1 MRAVGH
7 GSVMSSVMPVG
18 ARDLLAHRPFLFFLS
33 SRSLSR
39 FSSQIGAV
47 AIGWQIYDL
56 TGSAFELGMVGLV
69 QFLPTALL
77 VFVAGHTADRFDRK
91 RVVQA
96 CQILEALAALFLAV
110 STFAGTISELQ
121 IFAATFVLGIAGAF
135 ESPATAALLPLIAPQ
150 GSLQRATA
158 VASGAGQ
165 IATITGPAL
174 GGFAFAFTP
183 SMPYAIMVVFWLFG
197 MILTGGIGR
206 LQQAA
211 VKESASSDDL
221 YAGVTFV
228 RSNPAILGTISLD
241 LFAVLFGGVTALLP
255 IYARDILVTGP
266 LGLGILRAA
275 PAVGALLMTMVLA
288 RHTISRRV
296 GMRMFQAVIVFGVAT
311 VVFALSHWMWLSVL
325 ALAVLG
331 AADTISVV
339 IRFSLVQLATPDA
352 MRGRVGAV
360 NFLFIN
366 ASNQLGQ
373 FESGVTAA
381 LFGAM
386 PAAVLGGVG
395 TIAVALLWMKLFP
408 TLRDVEKLE

>member
-1 MRAVGH
+1 
-7 GSVMSSVMPVG
+7 MSSMMPVG
-18 ARDLLAHRPFLFFLS
+18 ARDLLTHRSFLFFLL

-47 AIGWQIYDL
+47 AIGWQVYDL
-56 TGSAFELGMVGLV
+56 TGSAFDLGMVGLV

-77 VFVAGHTADRFDRK
+77 VFVAGHAADRFERK
-91 RVVQA
+91 RVVQL
-96 CQILEALAALFLAV
+96 CQLVEALTALFLAG
-110 STFAGTISELQ
+110 STFAGTITEVQ
-121 IFAATFVLGIAGAF
+121 IFIATFVLGIAGAF
-135 ESPATAALLPLIAPQ
+135 ESPATSALLPLIAPQ

-158 VASGAGQ
+158 ISSGAGQ

-174 GGFAFAFTP
+174 GGLAFAVMP
-183 SMPYAIMVVFWLFG
+183 SLPYGIMGFFLLLG
-197 MILTGGIGR
+197 MVLTGGIR
-206 LQQAA
+206 ILQQAP
-211 VKESASSDDL
+211 VMDSATPDDDL
-221 YAGVTFV
+221 YAGVRFV
-228 RSNPAILGTISLD
+228 RNNPAILGTISLD

-255 IYARDILVTGP
+255 IYAHDILQTGP
-266 LGLGILRAA
+266 LGLGFLRAA
-275 PAVGALLMTMVLA
+275 PAIGALLMTTYLA
-288 RHTISRRV
+288 RHTINRRV
-296 GMRMFQAVIVFGVAT
+296 GRRMFQAVIVFGAAT
-311 VVFALSHWMWLSVL
+311 VIFAVSHWMWLSLLSL
-325 ALAVLG
+325 AILG

-339 IRFSLVQLATPDA
+339 IRFSLVQLSTPDE

-395 TIAVALLWMKLFP
+395 TIAIALLWMKLFP
-408 TLRDVEKLE
+408 TLRDVERLE

>member
-1 MRAVGH
+1 
-7 GSVMSSVMPVG
+7 MSSVMPVG